1 MKAFGNRLLGMT
13 LLSLL
18 IQAAHGARWTHEES
32 LMISEA
38 YTDNVRLTEDD
49 REGRWATIISPNF
62 TINGEGRRIRLSAAG
77 ALQFISN
84 SAQTFYPVLRAQAS
98 AELVKRHFFIDANAS
113 ASQITVNP
121 LRPAGSPINDTGNI
135 TTNYHLSIN
144 PYFVTRLDDAADL
157 RLDYRLGHDFYVGKE
172 INDRSTHDFRF
183 SLTDSVGFGPLS
195 WGLLGDYSKTYYDSD
210 NRTDTTRRSLQARL
224 GYSLDRTLSAY
235 ASVGREW
242 NQYTGSTTR
251 NGGEVWQVG
260 MIWQPNPRFS
270 LDLGYGYRFF
280 GHHPTVAISYRHRHS
295 TFKLRYKED
304 LESGYYNGDI
314 GGILAD
320 QDIAG
325 HPQDPFGGGQLDGGG
340 RARIAD
346 AALEGANVNRMLRGD
361 YLLTGKR
368 SRLSI
373 TASYSFR
380 TWEARPDELR
390 ELELYARFDRRLA
403 KNFSLDLGLGWS
415 RTEDETDFRADTWD
429 ARVAVN
435 RKLGRYTTLRFSYT
449 HAQRDSNR
457 PDDDYRENRVALVL
471 NTSLRKLLRQAGI
484 RP

>member
-1 MKAFGNRLLGMT
+1 MKALRSGLAGALL
-13 LLSLL
+13 LV
-18 IQAAHGARWTHEES
+18 AADQMAWAAQWTHEER
-32 LMISEA
+32 LMLSEA
-38 YTDNVRLTEDD
+38 YTDNVRLSEND
-49 REGRWATIISPNF
+49 REGRWATIIAPSF
-62 TINGEGRRIRLSAAG
+62 TVNGKGRRVEVSAAG
-77 ALQFISN
+77 SLQFISN
-84 SAQTFYPVLRAQAS
+84 SDQTFYPILRAQAS
-98 AELVKRHFFIDANAS
+98 AELVRHHFFLDANAS

-121 LRPAGSPINDTGNI
+121 LRPAGSPINDTGNL
-135 TTNYHLSIN
+135 TTTYHLGIN
-144 PYFVTRLDDAADL
+144 PYFVTRLDDFANL
-157 RLDYRLGHDFYVGKE
+157 RLDYRFGQDFYVGSE
-172 INDRSTHDFRF
+172 IDDRSTHEFRF
-183 SLTDSVGFGPLS
+183 SLTDATAFSSLS
-195 WGLLGDYSKTYYDSD
+195 WGLLGDVTKNFYASDSH
-210 NRTDTTRRSLQARL
+210 NDTTRKSLQARV
-224 GYSLDRTLSAY
+224 GYALHRTLSAY
-235 ASVGREW
+235 VSVGREW

-251 NGGEVWQVG
+251 NGGEIWQTG
-260 MIWQPNPRFS
+260 LIWQPNPRFS
-270 LDLGYGYRFF
+270 VDVGYGYRFF
-280 GHHPTVAISYRHRHS
+280 GHHPSLSLSYRHRRS

-304 LESGYYNGDI
+304 LESGYYNTDVNR
-314 GGILAD
+314 LLPD

-346 AALEGANVNRMLRGD
+346 ATLQGANVNRELRGD

-368 SRLSI
+368 SRLSV
-373 TASYSFR
+373 TGSYSFR

-390 ELELYARFDRRLA
+390 VLDLYARFDRQLA